1 MVASATGFQQT
12 PYMNFLEDMYQVLPY
27 YNMYLSLDDDLTE
40 EQWSYVTE
48 MNLISYDRICGKR
61 YSCGELSR

>member
-1 MVASATGFQQT
+1 
-12 PYMNFLEDMYQVLPY
+12 MNFLEDMYQVLPY